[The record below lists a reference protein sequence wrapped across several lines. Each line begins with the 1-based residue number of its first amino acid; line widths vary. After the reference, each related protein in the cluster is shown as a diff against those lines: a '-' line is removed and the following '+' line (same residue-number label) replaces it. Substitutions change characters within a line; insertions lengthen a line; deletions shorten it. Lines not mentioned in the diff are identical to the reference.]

1 MEGWDWDVVGL
12 FLSLRDTYIPNL
24 STLLSL
30 ELLKKV
36 PGGWMGGGWV
46 VLESHFSIQ
55 LKPKPRG
62 MTSIVLCPPHLNKKP
77 CYLWQVKCLLS
88 TNIVRLCFI
97 VLTPRNILP
106 LTRLFVFAEIISE
119 TCKAEKKA
127 PALYVLFAS
136 QTTLYTSLL
145 QPPIN

>member
-1 MEGWDWDVVGL
+1 MVV
-12 FLSLRDTYIPNL
+12 
-24 STLLSL
+24 
-30 ELLKKV
+30 V
-36 PGGWMGGGWV
+36 GGWV

-119 TCKAEKKA
+119 TCKAEKKGTSSLCSICLPNHIVHFPFAA
-127 PALYVLFAS
+127 PNQLILPIFNYHYFS
-136 QTTLYTSLL
+136 FRKKPIRLL
-145 QPPIN
+145 KFILPKKAF